1 MKLQIFIDIVG
12 QLKGF
17 SEAFQTDKKMVLF
30 LEVSLVDIFH
40 TLIKIIVKAE
50 VHDEICGDNVTSF
63 KLVKIDLAKSATLIH
78 HELVNLP
85 TATKA
90 LLKTLLI
97 KINKKRQFL
106 KKFKDNLVA
115 LMKKLQEKCALSY
128 LIYQN
133 SSSLSHLLMVTSKI
147 RCMAKFSRLVDKL

>member
-1 MKLQIFIDIVG
+1 MTLQFFINIAS

-17 SEAFQTDKKMVLF
+17 FEAFQTDNPKVPF
-30 LEVSLVDIFH
+30 LEASLVDIFH
-40 TLIKIIVKAE
+40 TVMKVIFKAEVLDEICCNVSTFKLIKIDLVKSE
-50 VHDEICGDNVTSF
+50 NLIDR
-63 KLVKIDLAKSATLIH
+63 KLVK
-78 HELVNLP
+78 LP

-90 LLKTLLI
+90 LFKTLLI

-133 SSSLSHLLMVTSKI
+133 SSSLSHLLMVKPA
-147 RCMAKFSRLVDKL
+147 R

>member
-1 MKLQIFIDIVG
+1 M
-12 QLKGF
+12 
-17 SEAFQTDKKMVLF
+17 EAFQTDKKMVLF
-30 LEVSLVDIFH
+30 WEVPLVDIFH

-63 KLVKIDLAKSATLIH
+63 KLVKIDLAKSTTLMH
-78 HELVNLP
+78 HELVKLP
-85 TATKA
+85 TANEA

-115 LMKKLQEKCALSY
+115 LMKKLQKKCALSY

-133 SSSLSHLLMVTSKI
+133 SSSLSHLLMVKPA
-147 RCMAKFSRLVDKL
+147 R

>member
-1 MKLQIFIDIVG
+1 M
-12 QLKGF
+12 
-17 SEAFQTDKKMVLF
+17 EAFQTDKKMVLF
-30 LEVSLVDIFH
+30 WEVPLVDIFH

-63 KLVKIDLAKSATLIH
+63 KLVKIDLAKSTTLIH
-78 HELVNLP
+78 HELVKLP

-90 LLKTLLI
+90 LFKTLLI

-133 SSSLSHLLMVTSKI
+133 SSSLSHLLMVKPA
-147 RCMAKFSRLVDKL
+147 R

>member
-1 MKLQIFIDIVG
+1 MKLQIFIDIVS

-147 RCMAKFSRLVDKL
+147 RCIAKFSRLVDKL

>member
-1 MKLQIFIDIVG
+1 M
-12 QLKGF
+12 
-17 SEAFQTDKKMVLF
+17 EAFQTDKKMVLF
-30 LEVSLVDIFH
+30 WEVRLVDIFH
-40 TLIKIIVKAE
+40 KLIKIIVKAE

-63 KLVKIDLAKSATLIH
+63 KLVKIDLAKSTTLIH
-78 HELVNLP
+78 HELVKLP
-85 TATKA
+85 TANKA

-115 LMKKLQEKCALSY
+115 LMKKLQEKCALRY

-133 SSSLSHLLMVTSKI
+133 SSSLSHLMVKP
-147 RCMAKFSRLVDKL
+147 ADKMHCQV

>member
-78 HELVNLP
+78 HELVKLP

-106 KKFKDNLVA
+106 RKFKDNLVA

-147 RCMAKFSRLVDKL
+147 RCIAKFSRLVDKL